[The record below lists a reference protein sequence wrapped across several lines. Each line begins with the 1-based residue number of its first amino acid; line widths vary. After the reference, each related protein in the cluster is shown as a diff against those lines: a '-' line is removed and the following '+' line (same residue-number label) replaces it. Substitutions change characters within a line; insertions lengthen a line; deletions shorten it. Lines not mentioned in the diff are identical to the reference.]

1 MFKKLSAIII
11 SASLAFV
18 GLVAT
23 ATPAQA
29 VPAGSTGSLYYV
41 GGWKD
46 GNWTGIRSYNLLTGE
61 DFQLDLDSPTC
72 AGLASSSTTGIAADI
87 PRKRLYWT
95 ANDGVAGVFAMDLA
109 NGTCYTIQNGGSPR
123 GVVFSADGETIL
135 WSERTYDQN
144 RGIEVQQLRTN
155 QVADLA
161 VASSPNAVNGQIDIE
176 ISGYH
181 DISISDLEMKDG
193 RMYALMNLTDDAD
206 LSTKNF
212 IYSFDPTSLADP
224 AVLESDTGVIGT
236 PYQFQIGTDAY
247 YVSTFD
253 QIYKIDFGSPGAS
266 WGMMLDQVAGFAL
279 VGDDIYSAFYRDM
292 PLSVFNPTTDSDPR
306 PISSNPPIDMFSYI
320 TYGEPLTIPVITAE
334 SSDIVNGTSDVPFSG
349 VTIATNEIVGYS
361 VVPRDGSAPFGG
373 KCVISGSICQISGL
387 DPNKVYDVTLRYAY
401 TYENPNEPANQTHV
415 IIVSA
420 PSNSVPVYHLDT
432 PTITTPSVQS
442 SNGSATL
449 GFGNVTLGAD
459 HKLSYNAV
467 PRDGSPKLGGYCEVT
482 GTTCLI
488 AGLDSLK
495 DYDVTLT
502 NALTYVDPNDQLT
515 KILFES
521 ASSNAAAVLKPTVTP
536 DPGITERGK
545 KSIKTVTG
553 FEFEKGAL
561 TTATKKAIRAWLAGK
576 TGFTK
581 VTCVGYTGYNY
592 NKRSKAYLTKLA
604 LSRATNVC
612 NYIHTL
618 RPNIVVK
625 SKTAKL
631 DTSKKSATR
640 RVVATINN

>member
-1 MFKKLSAIII
+1 MFKRIASIFASA
-11 SASLAFV
+11 ALAFT
-18 GLVAT
+18 GLVASS
-23 ATPAQA
+23 APAQA
-29 VPAGSTGSLYYV
+29 AGTGDTGSIYYV
-41 GGWKD
+41 GSWIGP
-46 GNWTGIRSYNLLTGE
+46 NWQGIRR
-61 DFQLDLDSPTC
+61 LDLTTGDDIRLDLETPTC
-72 AGLASSSTTGIAADI
+72 AGLATSSNSGLAVDLTH
-87 PRKRLYWT
+87 KRIYWA
-95 ANDGVAGVFAMDLA
+95 ANDGNTGVFAMDLS
-109 NGTCYTIQNGGSPR
+109 NGKCYTIESGVAPR
-123 GVVFSADGETIL
+123 GVVISDDGETL
-135 WSERTYDQN
+135 TWSVRRYDANAGRFIQ
-144 RGIEVQQLRTN
+144 ELHTN
-155 QVADLA
+155 QVADLESI
-161 VASSPNAVNGQIDIE
+161 VAQNITVGSVPVE
-176 ISGYH
+176 IPGFSE
-181 DISISDLEMKDG
+181 ISISDLEMHGG
-193 RMYALMNLTDDAD
+193 RIYALMDALED
-206 LSTKNF
+206 VSQSSHNF
-212 IYSFDPTSLADP
+212 IYSYDPYDLSVP
-224 AVLESDTGVIGT
+224 GVLESDTGVIGS
-236 PYQFQIGTDAY
+236 PYQLQVGSDAF

-253 QIYKIDFGSPGAS
+253 QIYRIEFGSPGAS

-279 VGDDIYSAFYRDM
+279 VGDNIYSSFYRDM
-292 PLSVFNPTTDSDPR
+292 PMSIFNRITDSDPR
-306 PISSNPPIDMFSYI
+306 PISSNPPVDMYSYLVYAPPMATPSI
-320 TYGEPLTIPVITAE
+320 TVE
-334 SSDIVNGTSDVPFSG
+334 SLDSQTGTVSVPFSG
-349 VTIATNEIVGYS
+349 VNVATNETVGYS

-373 KCVISGSICQISGL
+373 LCTLAGSNCQISGL

-401 TYENPNEPANQTHV
+401 TYENPNEPANPTHV
-415 IIVSA
+415 ILASA

-432 PTITTPSVQS
+432 PTITTTSVQI

-449 GFGNVTLGAD
+449 GFSNVSLAAD

-467 PRDGSPKLGGYCEVT
+467 PRDGSPKLGGFCEVT

-488 AGLDSLK
+488 AGLDSQK

-502 NALTYVDPNDQLT
+502 KALTYVDPNDQLT

-521 ASSNAAAVLKPTVTP
+521 ASSNAAAVLKATVNP

-561 TTATKKAIRAWLAGK
+561 TTATKKAIRAWLTGK